1 MRMILMTKQINYGTH
16 ETIENSHRTLSS
28 AVEMY
33 AIYYS
38 DYGNV
43 LKEIAQ
49 YQDSDEWAD
58 APYIDELPRYI
69 ELQKKQ
75 NAIVRELHAIGK
87 ELRSVGL
94 DVGLDDHTKVDEYYD
109 SLNVAA

>member
-1 MRMILMTKQINYGTH
+1 MRMIIMKQINYSLH
-16 ETIENSHRTLSS
+16 ETIEGSHRTLST

-38 DYGNV
+38 DYRDV
-43 LKEIAQ
+43 LIEISQ
-49 YQDSDEWAD
+49 YQDSDEWTN

-87 ELRSVGL
+87 TLRSVGL
-94 DVGLDDHTKVDEYYD
+94 DVDLGDHAKVDEYYD
-109 SLNVAA
+109 SLEVAV

>member
-1 MRMILMTKQINYGTH
+1 MTKQINYGTH
-16 ETIENSHRTLSS
+16 ETIENSHRTLSN

-38 DYGNV
+38 DYRDV
-43 LKEIAQ
+43 LNEITQ

-94 DVGLDDHTKVDEYYD
+94 DVDLGDHAKVDEYYD
-109 SLNVAA
+109 SLEVAA